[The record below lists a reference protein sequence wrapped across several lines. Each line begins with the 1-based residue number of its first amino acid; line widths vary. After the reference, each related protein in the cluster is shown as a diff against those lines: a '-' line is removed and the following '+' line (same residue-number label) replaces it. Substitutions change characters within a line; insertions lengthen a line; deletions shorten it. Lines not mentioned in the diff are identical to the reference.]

1 MAFVICAT
9 WTARTGEEDA
19 VARAICELE
28 VETSREPGNRL
39 YIGHRSE
46 GDPAV
51 FFLYENYVDRDAFE
65 AHLASDH
72 FRRLAL
78 EYAIPRLESRARTA
92 YITLGDDADHAES
105 DESQK

>member
-9 WTARTGEEDA
+9 WTARAGEENA
-19 VARAICELE
+19 VARVIRALE
-28 VETSREPGNRL
+28 VETRREPGNRL

-46 GDPAV
+46 EDPAV
-51 FFLYENYVDRDAFE
+51 FFLYENYANRDAFD

-78 EYAIPRLESRARTA
+78 DDAIPRLESRVRTA
-92 YITLGDDADHAES
+92 YLTLGDPAGPAES
-105 DESQK
+105 DETER